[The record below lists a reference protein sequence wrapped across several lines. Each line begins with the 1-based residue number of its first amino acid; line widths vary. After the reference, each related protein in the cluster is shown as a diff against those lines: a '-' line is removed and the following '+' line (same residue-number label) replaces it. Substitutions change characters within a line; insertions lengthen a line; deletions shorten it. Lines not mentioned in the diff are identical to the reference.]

1 VSIIVISLLMKAR
14 SRASDTI
21 WWMVDMSLIYKE
33 IQFTVNTGRRVR
45 ISDEKRIHS
54 DQEG

>member
-1 VSIIVISLLMKAR
+1 
-14 SRASDTI
+14 
-21 WWMVDMSLIYKE
+21 MSLIYKE